1 MRTGVEGSRRVRLAA
16 ASALVVSLLGGAVV
30 VLFSDESTPPPAAL
44 KPVPS
49 APTTQPR
56 EAPAESDSST
66 GMDFGLG
73 AEPSAAGVGSAD
85 TSALAG
91 QGGTLP
97 NGGSAVPLPA
107 APALPALQLPSLP
120 ELPSAPTIDWAAALA
135 PYIQSQAN
143 ATAANLAGS
152 ITGTAVGSGTG
163 ALNSAAIALGDLILF
178 AAYSNNGQA
187 MLSQLPNA
195 VPAAQSAAAALPP
208 PDFSGL
214 STAFAAAA
222 VLPPV
227 GVPAPQL
234 PLAPQLPTPEQAA
247 AALAVLPAIGLSALP
262 PPPIGLPALPPPP
275 PIGLPPIGLPSIGL
289 PSIGL
294 PSITRLFGLPF

>member
-152 ITGTAVGSGTG
+152 ITGTAVGSGAG

-222 VLPPV
+222 V
-227 GVPAPQL
+227 L